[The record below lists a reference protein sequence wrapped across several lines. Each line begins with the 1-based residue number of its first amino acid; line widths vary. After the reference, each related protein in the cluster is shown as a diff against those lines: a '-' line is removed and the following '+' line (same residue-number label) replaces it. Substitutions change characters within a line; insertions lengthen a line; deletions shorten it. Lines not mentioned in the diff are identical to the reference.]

1 MAAGRIFRY
10 ESDGIVVT
18 YEIGRCIHARECVR
32 GLPATFDPGRKPWVD
47 AGAAPAAEIARVIER
62 CPTGALHYERKDGG
76 SREAPPPKNTVRIA
90 ADGPLYLHGR
100 VRVNGSDGQPI
111 VRDTRVALCRCGKS
125 GLKPFCDGS
134 HTKAG
139 FKNAGAVPKPEEVET
154 EAGKP
159 EEGAL
164 VVACTADGPL
174 AVTGDF
180 ELMDAKGTVV
190 ARGNAA
196 WLCRCGGSG
205 NKPFCD
211 GTHKKAGFK
220 AP

>member
-1 MAAGRIFRY
+1 MSTVKIHRY
-10 ESDGIVVT
+10 EGDGIVVT
-18 YEIGRCIHARECVR
+18 YEARRCIHAEECVH
-32 GLPATFDPGRKPWVD
+32 GLPAVFDSKRKPWVD
-47 AGAAPAAEIARVIER
+47 ARAASADAVARVIEC
-62 CPTGALHYERKDGG
+62 CPTGALHYERQDG
-76 SREAPPPKNTVRIA
+76 SPQEAAPPKNTIRIA

-100 VRVNGSDGQPI
+100 VRIDGADGQPV

-125 GLKPFCDGS
+125 ALKPICDGS

-139 FKNAGAVPKPEEVET
+139 FQDAGTVSKPEVQT
-154 EAGKP
+154 DAGKSGD
-159 EEGAL
+159 GAL
-164 VVACTADGPL
+164 TVVCQKDGSL

-180 ELMDAKGTVV
+180 ELVDVKGAVV

-211 GTHKKAGFK
+211 GTHKKIGFK
-220 AP
+220 AS

>member
-1 MAAGRIFRY
+1 MITSRLFRFN
-10 ESDGIVVT
+10 SGDIVVT
-18 YEIGRCIHARECVR
+18 YEVRRCIHAEECVH
-32 GLPATFDPGRKPWVD
+32 GLPAVFDTKRKLWVD
-47 AGAAPAAEIARVIER
+47 PEAAPATEVARVIER
-62 CPTGALHYERKDGG
+62 CPTGALQYERKDGG
-76 SREAPPPKNTVRIA
+76 PQESPPPTNRIRIA

-100 VRVNGSDGQPI
+100 VRVDGADGQTV

-134 HTKAG
+134 HGKSG
-139 FKNAGAVPKPEEVET
+139 FKDAGIVSKPQVQS
-154 EAGKP
+154 EAGKSGD
-159 EEGAL
+159 GAL
-164 VVACTADGPL
+164 AITCQENGSL

-190 ARGNAA
+190 ARGNTA

-211 GTHKKAGFK
+211 GTHKKIGFK
-220 AP
+220 SS

>member
-1 MAAGRIFRY
+1 MSTVKIHRY
-10 ESDGIVVT
+10 ATDGIVVT
-18 YEIGRCIHARECVR
+18 YEIRRCIHARECVR
-32 GLPATFDPGRKPWVD
+32 GLPAAFDPERKPWVD
-47 AGAAPAAEIARVIER
+47 PNAATPGEVARVIER
-62 CPTGALHYERKDGG
+62 CPTGALQYERKDGG
-76 SREAPPPKNTVRIA
+76 PLEVPPPKNAIRIA

-100 VRVNGSDGQPI
+100 VRVDGADGQPV

-139 FKNAGAVPKPEEVET
+139 FKDSGTVARPEEVET
-154 EAGKP
+154 GTGKS

-164 VVACTADGPL
+164 VVTCTADGPL

-180 ELMDAKGTVV
+180 ELVDATGAVA
-190 ARGNAA
+190 ARGNVA

-211 GTHKKAGFK
+211 GTHKNNGFK

>member
-32 GLPATFDPGRKPWVD
+32 GLPAAFDPNRKPWVD

-76 SREAPPPKNTVRIA
+76 PREAPSRKNTVRIT
-90 ADGPLYLHGR
+90 ADGPHYLHGR
-100 VRVNGSDGQPI
+100 VRVDGADGQPI

-139 FKNAGAVPKPEEVET
+139 FKDAGAVPKAEVGT
-154 EAGKP
+154 DAGKSG
-159 EEGAL
+159 ENL
-164 VVACTADGPL
+164 VVSCNADGPL
-174 AVTGDF
+174 SVSGDF
-180 ELMDAKGTVV
+180 ELVDAKGAVV
-190 ARGNAA
+190 ARGNVA